1 MCPFNGSDTMT
12 DTSLDTYFDIIDD
25 STATYLS
32 NEFGGN
38 TDVKENRFLRSNVIS
53 LIEPHVKGSKTI
65 LDVGVGQGVNSLF
78 FLKNYHVDKLVGMDN
93 DPKVLDV
100 FLQNAKML
108 GVGDKIEAVE
118 WDLMYGLDT
127 SYSPDCILCMD
138 MLYGNS
144 SSVFGKNSGNGSLRL
159 DNNLTVGAL
168 SDVEADKIIITR
180 LCGCIT
186 GTCMNPYN
194 MKQDLQDAG
203 YHIVDFGSKIHG
215 NSALDYAIA
224 ARCP

>member
-1 MCPFNGSDTMT
+1 MH

-25 STATYLS
+25 STATYFLNKYGANMS
-32 NEFGGN
+32 
-38 TDVKENRFLRSNVIS
+38 VKENRVLRSNVIN
-53 LIEPHVKGSKTI
+53 LIEPYVKGSKTI

-78 FLKNYHVDKLVGMDN
+78 FLKNNYVDKLVGMDN

-100 FLQNAKML
+100 FLQNAQML
-108 GVGDKIEAVE
+108 GVGDKIEVVE
-118 WDLMYGLDT
+118 WDIIYGLDT
-127 SYSPDCILCMD
+127 SHSPDCILCMD
-138 MLYGNS
+138 MLYGNP

-180 LCGCIT
+180 LCGCIN
-186 GTCMNPYN
+186 GTCKNPYN
-194 MKQDLQDAG
+194 MKQDLEDAA
-203 YHIVDFGSKIHG
+203 YHIVDFGSKIYG

-224 ARCP
+224 VR